1 MLSSISRVLLV
12 RRTPAVA
19 VAVRTRNY
27 TSASGYGDIDQTGYG
42 ASLDGQS
49 SRATTEAEHPGR
61 EPVKEGR
68 GSGSGGHEKTDA
80 EPDGQKQAA
89 ASGGGGGG
97 GGGDKKKGGDHHH
110 HRPQPKILDDSQSTQ
125 RESEATKQHNREMD
139 QRYDHEKD
147 GKNDKVDKGY
157 WKGERDPLDVELRPK
172 LTVLAGSEGGSVVK
186 N

>member
-12 RRTPAVA
+12 HRAPAVTVTA
-19 VAVRTRNY
+19 LTRTY
-27 TSASGYGDIDQTGYG
+27 TSVSGYGDIDQTGYG

-68 GSGSGGHEKTDA
+68 GSGSGGHEKTGG

-89 ASGGGGGG
+89 VASGSG
-97 GGGDKKKGGDHHH
+97 GGGDKEKGGDH

-125 RESEATKQHNREMD
+125 CESEATKQHNREMD

-157 WKGERDPLDVELRPK
+157 WKGQ
-172 LTVLAGSEGGSVVK
+172 GGGQRGP
-186 N
+186 